1 MKAPK
6 FKTNLNMYVLDAC
19 GDVLVSSTTK
29 EVREELKS
37 YMKKVEAPNLVMPK
51 PKTSGTAKSKKKK
64 VWTPKDYKTAIA
76 AQPFKP
82 PHPECYLSL
91 ETEWHPRWKI
101 SYPCRFPPPPYSFF
115 PALMI
120 L

>member
-1 MKAPK
+1 
-6 FKTNLNMYVLDAC
+6 
-19 GDVLVSSTTK
+19 
-29 EVREELKS
+29 
-37 YMKKVEAPNLVMPK
+37 MKKVEAPNLVMPK

-91 ETEWHPRWKI
+91 ETEWHPRWEI
-101 SYPCRFPPPPYSFF
+101 SYPCRFPSPPYSFSSPYDPVK
-115 PALMI
+115 PATKRAAVSLA
-120 L
+120 LQWAWQEHEAQGHCVCPYEFEEN